1 MNKFLFLTDDQ
12 KNSIARANSQP
23 DVSLQGA
30 TSTSALLSATNVA
43 PQMKLTG
50 LTDEEKAQRQ
60 EVSQRLKETN
70 NPSYDGDKFRF
81 LDSIKENRLSEVSLD
96 PEIRSKQLK
105 DELDRGDRGNLPGMS
120 VEEAAEDGY
129 VKQFFELD
137 SDVMEGHFSQLSR
150 RADAGEEEAQRKIN
164 LIRRAA
170 PGLQDVLNTNQEEE
184 RLKNRSTTEKA
195 VDLLAGGATRSFA
208 GIRNFVGIDFSIGP
222 LDLEIVQSR
231 ADQILDQFEDGELN
245 EEQFEEQMQIISK
258 EAGLNFDDDTG
269 DGSIVGLLT
278 SEASRKTYAN
288 FGEAGVD
295 ALTLGGGKAITTG
308 AKVFGKAGIKTASK
322 LGSKKAAEVV
332 SRLAIRSAGEDASK
346 VVVKKL
352 LRNVIKDSVKNTAAE
367 GGAIGALQSFQ
378 GEEAPDFKQV
388 AASTAI
394 GAGAGAV
401 FGAAIPVAGAV
412 AGKGFAKAKD
422 RIKPAY
428 AFFEDFITVP
438 EFATKA
444 GRAQAKE
451 VGKDLDEILKDY
463 VEKRAIQISGD
474 IGDNKLATDM
484 SNELQKNLRKD
495 VISLGGISDSTVED
509 LPKFAKRK
517 KGQSA
522 DRIIQELN
530 SSKGYTIQSEDELV
544 EMLLRIDEPTTG
556 LKINK
561 KDATEQAIIDLTEG
575 NSEEADI
582 FRMTVAS
589 GKEMLDDIAA
599 KDARGELADGAPK
612 LGEALPEGSELT
624 ANANL
629 SPGNVKQRINRTT
642 DARQDTTG
650 TVNTTQKQLMKNKLR
665 DEARGANE
673 GFAEGR
679 RTMKE
684 ELMEKVFDKRQ
695 RVAEIKSELV
705 RYVQE
710 NVDPA
715 QRGKLL
721 ARVRSAKTR
730 LDLEKAVNFADKV
743 QLAANKK
750 KLIEGL
756 TKNFKKVQTKSKNG
770 LTTGKLTADAQIA
783 IDQARTITKMSRES
797 AQEEIQSIIEE
808 FSGQTLPLAAKQRI
822 ELLNTFA
829 DVKNMNVSQLSTAFD
844 NLDQIKEFG
853 KTNRLAKDQA
863 RKLRI
868 DKVKEDAADI
878 ISGGKGIDE
887 TGQTPS
893 KDNGIVAGFFRKIDN
908 WQQGWDTMLDKLSR
922 FDKGTNSFGSKL
934 NKFGEIVHASRAKQV
949 KGNREM
955 FAVVQDSYASIFGTG
970 NKRKLKRIMQEN
982 TTDNVIVVRTADGKS
997 AEKVMS
1003 RNQAYKKYMEW
1014 QDPTLRNRFDEMGWD
1029 QNTIDDLTDYM
1040 GPKLKEW
1047 ADYQLDV
1054 FYPEY
1059 YKTINKVY
1067 RDKFGV
1073 DLPFNSKYSPIISE
1087 ADFMA
1092 GGEGASMLQKEV
1104 KAYASTKPG
1113 ALKKRASKAPLALND
1128 GDQVLIRH
1136 ITQMEHFKAWENS
1149 IGEVRAVFNDS
1160 KIRAGIKQYHGDD
1173 ALVVV
1178 DKMIEDMATDGS
1190 NRATSWKLVDGARRR
1205 FTQSALGLNPGV
1217 FLKQLSS
1224 IPAFT
1229 TEMPAG
1235 KWASGVADFFT
1246 DPVGNS
1252 KILMKSEAMQARYDV
1267 GFTRDMVDVMG
1278 KDTVKKLSGS
1288 QTFLNKLMFMTKAG
1302 DKAAIMS
1309 GGWSVYKHE
1318 LAEGISKGLSHADAE
1333 KGAFKKFEAAVRRTQ
1348 QSGNVEDLGHF
1359 QRGGSLPKLF
1369 TMFQTAPNAYY
1380 RITSRSLR
1388 NIKEGRGDL
1397 KTNLKNLYVSW
1408 VLLPTAFQWVAD
1420 GGEYKA
1426 DSQARAAIMGP
1437 AGGILA
1443 VGQLLDAGSKV
1454 LFGEDSYDNPGVP
1467 GPILTG
1473 AEAVETF
1480 KKMVDTIKQ
1489 EDITSAEVWD
1499 LIDDMG
1505 DTAGPFTGL
1514 PAASVSRAV
1523 EGVQTV
1529 IGGEGKSG
1537 QQTFEVEN
1545 NVSNLL
1551 KGVLYGKYG
1560 TAEGSEFADENFGNK
1575 KSDDK
1580 KSEPS
1585 SIRGNSSTR
1594 KNQSIRRN
1602 Q

>member
-96 PEIRSKQLK
+96 PETRSKQLK

-137 SDVMEGHFSQLSR
+137 SDVMEGHFSQLTR

-170 PGLQDVLNTNQEEE
+170 PGLQEILNTNQEDQ
-184 RLKNRSTTEKA
+184 RNRNRSNTEKA
-195 VDLLAGGATRSFA
+195 IDLVAGGAKRSFA
-208 GIRNFVGIDFSIGP
+208 GVRNFVGVDFSIGS

-231 ADQILDQFEDGELN
+231 AEQILDQFENGELN
-245 EEQFEEQMQIISK
+245 ETQFKEQMQIISE
-258 EAGLNFDDDTG
+258 EAGLNYDDSFG
-269 DGSIVGLLT
+269 D
-278 SEASRKTYAN
+278 AARKTYAN
-288 FGEAGVD
+288 FGEAAVD
-295 ALTLGGGKAITTG
+295 VVTLGGVGTATKTA
-308 AKVFGKAGIKTASK
+308 AKVAGKTTAKSTAKVAGKTTAKSTAKLTSKQALKQFIKKTAPV
-322 LGSKKAAEVV
+322 ARRA
-332 SRLAIRSAGEDASK
+332 
-346 VVVKKL
+346 
-352 LRNVIKDSVKNTAAE
+352 AAE
-367 GGAIGALQSFQ
+367 GGVIGALTSFQ
-378 GEEAPDFKQV
+378 GEDAPDAQQV
-388 AASTAI
+388 LLSSVVGAT
-394 GAGAGAV
+394 AGAALGTAMPAV
-401 FGAAIPVAGAV
+401 GSVT
-412 AGKGFAKAKD
+412 GKGFAKAKD

-474 IGDNKLATDM
+474 IGDNKIATEAG
-484 SNELQKNLRKD
+484 NTANKQLRKD
-495 VISLGGISDSTVED
+495 VLELGGISESAVED

-517 KGQSA
+517 NGGSA

-544 EMLLRIDEPTTG
+544 EMLLRIDEPTTE

-582 FRMTVAS
+582 FRMTVTS

-599 KDARGELADGAPK
+599 RDARGELADGAPK

-730 LDLEKAVNFADKV
+730 LDLENAVNFADKT

-756 TKNFKKVQTKSKNG
+756 SKNFRKLQTKGKNG
-770 LTTGKLTADAQIA
+770 LTTGKFTADTQIA
-783 IDQARTITKMSRES
+783 IDQARTITKMSREN

-844 NLDQIKEFG
+844 NLNQIKEFG

-868 DKVKEDAADI
+868 DKVKEETSSL
-878 ISGGKGIDE
+878 ISGGKSIDE
-887 TGQTPS
+887 TGQTVL
-893 KDNGIVAGFFRKIDN
+893 KDTGVSAFFRKIDN

-922 FDKGTNSFGSKL
+922 FDKGTNSFDSTL
-934 NKFGEIVHASRAKQV
+934 SKFGEVVHASRAKQV

-955 FAVVQDSYASIFGTG
+955 FSVVQDSYASIFGTS
-970 NKRKLKRIMQEN
+970 NKKQLRRLLQLN
-982 TTDNVIVVRTADGKS
+982 TEDNVIVVRTADGKS
-997 AEKVMS
+997 AEKVIS

-1047 ADYQLDV
+1047 ADWQQGV

-1087 ADFMA
+1087 ADFKS
-1092 GGEGASMLQKEV
+1092 GGEGSSLLQKEV
-1104 KAYASTKPG
+1104 KEYASTRPG

-1149 IGEVRAVFNDS
+1149 IGDVRSVFNDG
-1160 KIRAGIKQYHGDD
+1160 KIRAGIKQYHGED
-1173 ALVVV
+1173 ALMVL
-1178 DKMIEDMATDGS
+1178 DKMVEDMATDGA
-1190 NRATSWKLVDGARRR
+1190 NRNATWRIVDMGRRN
-1205 FTQSALGLNPGV
+1205 FTLGALGVNPGV

-1224 IPAFT
+1224 IPAFA

-1235 KWASGVADFFT
+1235 KWASGVADFAT
-1246 DPVGNS
+1246 DPIGKS
-1252 KILMKSEAMQARYDV
+1252 KILMKSEAMQARYDI
-1267 GFTRDMVDVMG
+1267 GYTRDMIELQA
-1278 KDTVKKLSGS
+1278 KDSVGRLSNTQG
-1288 QTFLNKLMFMTKAG
+1288 FLNNLMFMTKAG
-1302 DKAAIMS
+1302 DKYAIMS

-1333 KGAFKKFEAAVRRTQ
+1333 KGAFKKFDAAVSRTQ
-1348 QSGNVEDLGHF
+1348 QAGNVEHLGHF
-1359 QRGGSLPKLF
+1359 QRGGSIPKLF

-1380 RITSRSLR
+1380 RISSRSIR

-1397 KTNLKNLYVSW
+1397 AKNLKDLYISW
-1408 VLLPTAFQWVAD
+1408 VVLPTTFQWVAD
-1420 GGEYKA
+1420 GGEFKA
-1426 DSQARAAIMGP
+1426 DKQARAAVMGP
-1437 AGGILA
+1437 AGGVLA
-1443 VGQLLDAGSKV
+1443 VGQLLDAGSKM

-1467 GPILTG
+1467 GPIMTG
-1473 AEAVETF
+1473 AETLDTF
-1480 KKMVDTIKQ
+1480 KKMIDTINS

-1499 LIDDMG
+1499 LVDDIA
-1505 DTAGPFTGL
+1505 DTAGPLTGL
-1514 PAASVSRAV
+1514 PGASVSRAV